1 MHACIFNCTNTLNT
15 STVSQLWK
23 HEIATMRV
31 FSVSLL
37 LVCLFVCLF
46 VYQDGRL
53 QPGDQLVAING
64 QSVVRL
70 EPGAVVKVLK
80 ESRSMGPTLKLVVA
94 RAVTEMANKKEG
106 EEEEEEEVEDEIASD
121 SDVSLLVGRDRG
133 GR

>member
-1 MHACIFNCTNTLNT
+1 MYACIFNCTNTLNT

-23 HEIATMRV
+23 HEIAKMRV

-106 EEEEEEEVEDEIASD
+106 EEEEEVEDEIASD
-121 SDVSLLVGRDRG
+121 SDVSVLVGRDRE